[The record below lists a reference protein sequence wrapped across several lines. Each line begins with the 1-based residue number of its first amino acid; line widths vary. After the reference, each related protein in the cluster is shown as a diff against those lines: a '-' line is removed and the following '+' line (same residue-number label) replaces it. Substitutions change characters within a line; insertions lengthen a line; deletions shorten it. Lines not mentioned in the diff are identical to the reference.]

1 MHNERLEFLG
11 DGVLGCA
18 IAQELYARFPD
29 LPEGKLT
36 RLRASLVREETLA
49 ELAGA
54 LRLADFLQRGEG
66 EVASDPA
73 PRASILADAV
83 EALIGAV
90 FMDGGY
96 EAARQAV
103 LLLFAP
109 RLAELDPERPAK
121 DAKTQLQEL
130 LQASRRPLPLYRVV
144 SIEGAAHQQAFQ
156 VECRLA
162 DGPQATVGSGT
173 SRQRAEQEAAR
184 AMLAK
189 LAR

>member
-36 RLRASLVREETLA
+36 RLRASLVREETLT
-49 ELAGA
+49 ELAGR
-54 LRLADFLQRGEG
+54 LRLAAFLRRGEG
-66 EVASDPA
+66 EMASDPE

-90 FMDGGY
+90 FLDGGY
-96 EAARQAV
+96 EAARRSV
-103 LLLFAP
+103 LLLFEP
-109 RLAELDPERPAK
+109 RIAELDPERPAK

-130 LQASRRPLPLYRVV
+130 LQAAHRSLPQYRVV
-144 SIEGAAHQQAFQ
+144 LVEGAAHQQAFH

-162 DGPQATVGSGT
+162 DAPEATVGRGT